1 MCSSPLWL
9 LSEVLSLCSDE
20 FISDSL
26 NTTLSWM
33 WQGFFFLNLS
43 SLTRNLLF
51 ICVGEYLLMFP
62 SITCYYNDYFFIS
75 RFLALLKTGNMLYS
89 VCFKSLA
96 LGMAQNKC
104 LWRRLSLLV
113 PIQNPYLY
121 NVGSLFLA
129 GMYSLG
135 LQTLCPRPFAF
146 LLESMRGASLGGI
159 LDRTLRSP
167 GFPAGMGYLWAKAS

>member
-51 ICVGEYLLMFP
+51 ICVGSTFWCFHQSHAIIM
-62 SITCYYNDYFFIS
+62 IIFFIS
-75 RFLALLKTGNMLYS
+75 RVLALLKTGNMLYS

-113 PIQNPYLY
+113 PIQNSYLY
-121 NVGSLFLA
+121 NVGSLSLA

-135 LQTLCPRPFAF
+135 FQTLCPRPFAF
-146 LLESMRGASLGGI
+146 LLESMRGASLGGT

-167 GFPAGMGYLWAKAS
+167 GFPAEMGHLWAKAS